1 MWVVEA
7 FDEDGEY
14 VAYSQEA
21 YVSEKDARR
30 AAEERAAEQ
39 PEYTW
44 EVRYVEK
51 QTADPER
58 PYTEV

>member
-21 YVSEKDARR
+21 YVSEEDARK

-58 PYTEV
+58 PFAEV

>member
-21 YVSEKDARR
+21 YVSEADARR
-30 AAEERAAEQ
+30 AAEERADEQ
-39 PEYTW
+39 PEYDW

-51 QTADPER
+51 QTSDPER
-58 PYTEV
+58 PYAEV